1 MLKKLCLISLIALFS
16 ANCAGAA
23 DMRIN
28 PEAKSFRYSTTVE
41 KERPQLD
48 EVTRKLIA
56 QYQKNPT
63 ETNKQALRNQIGIN
77 YDKVVAK
84 KKAKLEQLRQTAKDK
99 SKIAEMQVI
108 VDEMLRDRENRIEQ
122 TLSRFT
128 DSRLKPGV
136 RDLFYC
142 NKM

>member
-1 MLKKLCLISLIALFS
+1 MQVLRICVLIPGQNPSDTAQLLKKNALSL
-16 ANCAGAA
+16 
-23 DMRIN
+23 M
-28 PEAKSFRYSTTVE
+28 
-41 KERPQLD
+41 
-48 EVTRKLIA
+48 KLQENSLRSIK
-56 QYQKNPT
+56 KNPT
-63 ETNKQALRNQIGIN
+63 EANKQALRDQIGIN

-122 TLSRFT
+122 TLNRFT